1 MEKMK
6 TFYFKHLHKPV
17 TVFYGILVVIA
28 VLAGIYQDVI
38 KEFLTSKTV
47 TTLIPETNSS
57 QVKKKIEIP
66 IHIESTWDDDTLLER
81 KAEFYIVR
89 SMSPS
94 HQEVV
99 FSGSAR
105 VIVPENIST
114 TNNTWIH
121 VYGNSK
127 LNTKVL
133 LPNNKKLWDYLNEGG
148 YEIQLLLF
156 DQHGYRFIHKEQGL
170 FDKKIII
177 DGLRFWFR
185 LLPEQMK

>member
-6 TFYFKHLHKPV
+6 TFYFKNLHKPV
-17 TVFYGILVVIA
+17 TIFYGILVVIA
-28 VLAGIYQDVI
+28 VFAGIYQDVI
-38 KEFLTSKTV
+38 KELFISKIDTV
-47 TTLIPETNSS
+47 STQDINISK
-57 QVKKKIEIP
+57 VKNKIEIP

-121 VYGNSK
+121 LYGHSK

-156 DQHGYRFIHKEQGL
+156 DQHGHRFIHKEQSL
-170 FDKKIII
+170 FDEKIII